1 MAVKARATV
10 TLASIKDVASTT
22 RYYLLQ
28 SSTVTKPAKPTTNP
42 PGGSWA
48 KTEPSYTAG
57 STNSLYFT
65 DLTVFSDDSFAYSDV
80 SLSSSYEAAK
90 TAYNEAIAARSTAQ
104 SAETK
109 INNMIAASEII
120 VGTQT
125 EATGSWTGLAGF
137 VELADGQQIAYWLP
151 YAGSGNA
158 SLTLTLSDGS
168 TTDAIPV
175 YYRGSTRA
183 TTHFAAGSVIH
194 LTYRVDADVAGTAY
208 TGWWADASYDS
219 GNTYNRIKFENAVK
233 AKAAISAS
241 RFIVGDGAGYRMIAG
256 GVVFDITKPI
266 LWAASAISSGKTGT
280 NNYLAMN
287 SLTLRNNLSGI
298 TLTQYETCYLVGT
311 LEGKDFT
318 VKSSAF
324 FTSTVPTEE
333 DGFYYIALGYLYSTY
348 QIYLYPEHPIYR
360 YVNGAFMSLD
370 QVAYEAAVTAADA
383 KEGIDNLEIGGRNL
397 FLNSS
402 FQKDYDQ
409 WAYDAE
415 PEIVTVDGRTGCHI
429 SQTALKTNRRL
440 SQSIVD
446 KVEAGQTYT
455 ISGWFRSENITQGTT
470 NFSLMLYMSGTY
482 IPEGGD
488 AIASFYPGTKN
499 LTVNAGEGTWEYVS
513 WTLTFTNKVATAT
526 NLRFYVFTRDMTGDL
541 YFSHLKLEKGNRATD
556 WTPAP
561 EDTQA
566 TITETADQIRTYAES
581 ILSQKA
587 DEIEISISTVTGTIA
602 AGVEECKDSIAATD
616 ANLES
621 SVNTLNQRVTDQEDD
636 LLAYKNQT
644 STYFR
649 FNTNGLNIGKQVDGG
664 ASPYAINI
672 DNEKM
677 AFLQNGMEVAYVQYN
692 KLHIN
697 AVEAIDRMSV
707 GAAAHGGYFDFVS
720 TVYGMGVKW
729 RAVHEEE
736 EEDAP
741 VPRSIRA
748 MTRALPQ
755 AVVQDDEGIF
765 KVDFGGEKD
774 AQAEESGR

>member
-1 MAVKARATV
+1 MAVMARATV

-28 SSTVTKPAKPTTNP
+28 SSTAAKPSTPTTNP

-48 KTEPSYTAG
+48 KTEPAYTPG
-57 STNSLYFT
+57 STNSLYTT
-65 DLTVFSDDSFAYSDV
+65 DLTVFSDDTFTYSDV

-90 TAYNEAIAARSTAQ
+90 TAYNEALAAKTTAQ
-104 SAETK
+104 SAEARL
-109 INNMIAASEII
+109 NAMIAASEIV

-125 EATGSWTGLAGF
+125 EATGSWTGVAGF
-137 VELADGQQIAYWLP
+137 AELSDGQQIAYWLP

-158 SLTLTLSDGS
+158 TLELTLTGG
-168 TTDAIPV
+168 TTTGAIPV
-175 YYRGSTRA
+175 YYKGSTRA
-183 TTHFAAGSVIH
+183 TTHFSAGTVIH
-194 LTYRVDADVAGTAY
+194 LTYRVDADVSGTAY

-241 RFIVGDGAGYRMIAG
+241 RFIVGDAAGYRAIAG

-287 SLTLRNNLSGI
+287 SLTLRGNLSGV

-311 LEGKDFT
+311 LTGKDFT
-318 VKSSAF
+318 VKSSGF

-333 DGFYYIALGYLYSTY
+333 DGYYYIALGYLYSTY

-360 YVNGAFMSLD
+360 FVNGAFMSLD

-402 FQKDYDQ
+402 FQMDYDQ
-409 WAYDAE
+409 WAYDTE

-446 KVEAGQTYT
+446 KVEADQTYT
-455 ISGWFRSENITQGTT
+455 ISGWFRSENITEGTT

-482 IPEGGD
+482 VPEGGQ
-488 AIASFYPGTKN
+488 ATSFYPGSKN
-499 LTVNAGEGTWEYVS
+499 LPVNTGEGTWEYVT
-513 WTLTFTNKVATAT
+513 WTFTFNEKVATAT
-526 NLRFYVFTRDMTGDL
+526 NLKLFVFTRDMTGDL

-561 EDTQA
+561 EDTETA
-566 TITETADQIRTYAES
+566 ITETADQVRTYAES

-602 AGVEECKDSIAATD
+602 AGVEECKDSIAATNAD
-616 ANLES
+616 MEA

-649 FNTNGLNIGKQVDGG
+649 FNTNGLNIGKQVDGDE
-664 ASPYAINI
+664 SPYAINL

-720 TVYGMGVKW
+720 TVYGMGIKW
-729 RAVHEEE
+729 RAVQQEV

-741 VPRSIRA
+741 VVMMAPRHRNVYVPV
-748 MTRALPQ
+748 T
-755 AVVQDDEGIF
+755 DEEGIF
-765 KVDFGGEKD
+765 SVDFGGD
-774 AQAEESGR
+774 VS